1 MRDTQNLDDLVR
13 RLADLMPDSVK
24 HLQQDIEKNLKSGL
38 SSAMQRMDLV
48 TREEYEVQAT
58 LLARSRERLAELE
71 ARIHALEKALS
82 DRNDSPE
89 SIE

>member
-38 SSAMQRMDLV
+38 SGAMQRMDLV

-71 ARIHALEKALS
+71 ARVLALEKALL
-82 DRNDSPE
+82 DRNESPE

>member
-38 SSAMQRMDLV
+38 SGAMQRMDLV

-71 ARIHALEKALS
+71 ARVVALEKALS

>member
-38 SSAMQRMDLV
+38 SGAMQRMDLV

-71 ARIHALEKALS
+71 ARVIALEKALA
-82 DRNDSPE
+82 DRDESPE